1 VDKGEGDVV
10 ASHAHSRKAD
20 MANEQQTGTKDKHY
34 NLTSVLYHALQG
46 GEVYDQYIS
55 DAEADGDDELAQF
68 FRDVQQEEADRAE
81 RAKGLLGDRLTSDE

>member
-1 VDKGEGDVV
+1 
-10 ASHAHSRKAD
+10 
-20 MANEQQTGTKDKHY
+20 MAETGTKDKHY

-68 FRDVQQEEADRAE
+68 FKDVQNEEKDRAE
-81 RAKGLLGDRLTSDE
+81 RAKSLLASRLSS